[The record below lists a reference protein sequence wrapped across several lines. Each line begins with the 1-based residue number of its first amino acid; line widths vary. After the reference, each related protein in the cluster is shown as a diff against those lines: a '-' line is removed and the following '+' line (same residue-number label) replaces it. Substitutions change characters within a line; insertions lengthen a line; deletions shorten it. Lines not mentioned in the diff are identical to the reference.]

1 MSIKTIEMLEEGCYK
16 FIYLFKEIKDVLENQ
31 LGDVY
36 NLLSILMDTLKDY
49 EEPFESVK
57 TMMDVSL

>member
-16 FIYLFKEIKDVLENQ
+16 FIYLYKEIKDVLEDH

-36 NLLSILMDTLKDY
+36 NLLSILMGTLKDY

-57 TMMDVSL
+57 KMMDVSL

>member
-16 FIYLFKEIKDVLENQ
+16 FIYLFKEIKDILE
-31 LGDVY
+31 DVSPDRD
-36 NLLSILMDTLKDY
+36 LTWELKDTLKDY
-49 EEPFESVK
+49 EEIYEMTK